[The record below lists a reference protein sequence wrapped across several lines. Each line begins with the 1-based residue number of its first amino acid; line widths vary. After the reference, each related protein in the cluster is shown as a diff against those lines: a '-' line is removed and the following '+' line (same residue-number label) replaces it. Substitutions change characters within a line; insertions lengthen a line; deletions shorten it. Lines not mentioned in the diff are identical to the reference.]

1 MVLLKH
7 VWFGIA
13 VEGEK
18 ETNLAYP
25 YIHIEEVSP
34 VQRSIY
40 NWLLEKKQ
48 LPPVPEPGIDP
59 VQMIREHELRLNLSN
74 PGADALSYDVLAN
87 TQG

>member
-1 MVLLKH
+1 MPEVFSTVLLKH

-40 NWLLEKKQ
+40 N
-48 LPPVPEPGIDP
+48 
-59 VQMIREHELRLNLSN
+59 S
-74 PGADALSYDVLAN
+74 AYVLAVGEETASPCARARDRSSAN
-87 TQG
+87 DQGA